1 MSTCATFMCFTQ
13 LHRLDKARAK
23 GLFISHIHAGMI
35 NQLPVAR
42 SVRNKVFISAKDC
55 LMPSNSKR
63 WRTPVAPCVL
73 RSPCIRV
80 NEIRSLL
87 LSLPKKMALRAIAME
102 IYYEK
107 ARSSHFE

>member
-1 MSTCATFMCFTQ
+1 MCFTQ
-13 LHRLDKARAK
+13 LHRLYKARAK
-23 GLFISHIHAGMI
+23 SLFISHIHAGI
-35 NQLPVAR
+35 ISQFPAAR
-42 SVRNKVFISAKDC
+42 SVRNEVFISAKDC

-102 IYYEK
+102 MYYEK